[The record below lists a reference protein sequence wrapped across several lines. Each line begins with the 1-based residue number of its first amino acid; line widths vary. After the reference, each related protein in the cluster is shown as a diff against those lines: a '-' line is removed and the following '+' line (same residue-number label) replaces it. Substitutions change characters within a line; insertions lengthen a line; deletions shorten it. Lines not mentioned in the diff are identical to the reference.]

1 MKGHYSRFPPGKSG
15 EGGQVVGGEYEKP
28 GSTETRY
35 ENTVRKSMFV
45 LKFILSNKINATAKI
60 TKVALPRTLS

>member
-1 MKGHYSRFPPGKSG
+1 MKGHYSRWEGKSG
-15 EGGQVVGGEYEKP
+15 EGGQVARGEYEKP
-28 GSTETRY
+28 GSAETTY

-45 LKFILSNKINATAKI
+45 LKFILSNKINAQARR